1 MPNVIRNRFPMHRHA
16 RASAGFDSE
25 GYKSGRRS
33 YRETPDARSTASTRS
48 GGTSSHCEIACAE
61 IPSGAANA
69 AKPPAASIARF
80 RASLL
85 SLMAKN
91 SSIALP
97 QSQAMLHCF
106 HKVTL
111 YNVEMTLGNRIKMA
125 RERLVPKPTQEDI
138 AAVFNISDKA
148 VSAWERDDA
157 VPEPAK
163 IPELRRILRVTYIWL
178 FEGTDAPPS
187 PDDPEVL
194 IEDLASAERAA
205 VMTLMESFLNKR
217 GRVA

>member
-1 MPNVIRNRFPMHRHA
+1 
-16 RASAGFDSE
+16 
-25 GYKSGRRS
+25 
-33 YRETPDARSTASTRS
+33 
-48 GGTSSHCEIACAE
+48 
-61 IPSGAANA
+61 
-69 AKPPAASIARF
+69 
-80 RASLL
+80 
-85 SLMAKN
+85 
-91 SSIALP
+91 
-97 QSQAMLHCF
+97 
-106 HKVTL
+106 
-111 YNVEMTLGNRIKMA
+111 MA